1 MTIIYNYLKDINL
14 FLKDILMLSQES
26 KDYGLPVGR
35 IKLVTPYPNV
45 KLTSIKKTLADYSEK
60 ICVIHLYTG

>member
-1 MTIIYNYLKDINL
+1 MGSK
-14 FLKDILMLSQES
+14 QES

-45 KLTSIKKTLADYSEK
+45 KLTSIKKTLADYSDK